1 MRRTK
6 FANWLITFFVA
17 IVLVLLGGFF
27 AFTLKGVSL
36 LGITEE
42 QLAAYVQLSGITD
55 TVLDSIKTFW
65 NTLIGFSNWNNI
77 YFLLS

>member
-42 QLAAYVQLSGITD
+42 QLAAYKAELADKDAALADKDATIASQHAE
-55 TVLDSIKTFW
+55 
-65 NTLIGFSNWNNI
+65 LIALKKQYG
-77 YFLLS
+77 LL